1 MHLSPKQARLLKT
14 ISKKTVTRD
23 NKYKLDDVEYL
34 RSLGLIT
41 ACCVDKED
49 DFFYQAIITEK
60 GKAIL
65 YERSI
70 NLVKYWIPI
79 LISNAIAIAA
89 LIVSC
94 TK

>member
-1 MHLSPKQARLLKT
+1 MNLSPKQAKLLKK
-14 ISKKTVTRD
+14 ISKKPVIRH
-23 NKYKLDDVEYL
+23 NKYDLEDVEYL

-65 YERSI
+65 YERFI
-70 NLVKYWIPI
+70 NLVKYWIPM

-89 LIVSC
+89 LIVSY